1 MEIVLFD
8 TKQIRHII
16 GKKCVLSEV
25 KMKVERIS
33 SVGTCPSFG
42 QAGVVKKL
50 SSKVLLTK
58 GSKIID
64 ELTAL
69 ATLSMMSAIFVAQK
83 NQTKMQESKDEL
95 SYENFEKKLL
105 DAELK
110 EPEDFYSICIE
121 ENLIGTGAN
130 SRVYKFSHP
139 SLESWVLK
147 VDTKHG
153 GIESNNAR
161 SIEKVDEEFAGVNM
175 GQEIARLGKNVT
187 VLKRITGSPHSIEN
201 WSVHRSKNA
210 KITSEMSTSFL
221 KSVKKI
227 SEFPQ
232 ETFDDY
238 AKELKV
244 YEDNGYKADSFN
256 PNNFLVDYQAK
267 KIHIIDAYKY
277 DVDANMNTKYDLIC
291 PLLDYTNYEQFYQSM
306 SDVQKEEF
314 VDITKAI
321 SEKCS
326 IASEKLGIDQSKDK
340 FKEFLSRIDT
350 REGNANNYSARF
362 ESMQKICSF

>member
-1 MEIVLFD
+1 ME
-8 TKQIRHII
+8 
-16 GKKCVLSEV
+16 
-25 KMKVERIS
+25 
-33 SVGTCPSFG
+33 
-42 QAGVVKKL
+42 
-50 SSKVLLTK
+50 
-58 GSKIID
+58 
-64 ELTAL
+64 
-69 ATLSMMSAIFVAQK
+69 
-83 NQTKMQESKDEL
+83 
-95 SYENFEKKLL
+95 
-105 DAELK
+105 
-110 EPEDFYSICIE
+110 
-121 ENLIGTGAN
+121 
-130 SRVYKFSHP
+130 
-139 SLESWVLK
+139 
-147 VDTKHG
+147 
-153 GIESNNAR
+153 
-161 SIEKVDEEFAGVNM
+161 
-175 GQEIARLGKNVT
+175 
-187 VLKRITGSPHSIEN
+187 
-201 WSVHRSKNA
+201 
-210 KITSEMSTSFL
+210 
-221 KSVKKI
+221 SVKKI

-291 PLLDYTNYEQFYQSM
+291 PLMDYTNYEQFYQSM